1 MAFSNTVEYALKYL
15 DMLDRVYKAGSVTSV
30 LEPAANLYK
39 FDSANEKTVYIKT
52 ITAEGLGTYNR
63 STGYDDG
70 DLTIAWAAHTFSQD
84 RGKRF
89 LLDTQD
95 EKEAYTQM
103 AEVGAEFQRVYVNS
117 ELDAY
122 RFEVLCTNA
131 GNTVTAALTYDDVIA
146 AIRTGIQT
154 LDNAE
159 VPQEQRILF
168 VSAAIQQAMEDSGEF
183 FKTINVTQNNGTID
197 TTIKTFNNMPVIPVP
212 SGRFYN
218 DFDFSATNGYSVA
231 AGGDALN
238 FVIVYKPAAM
248 AIVKYKTSNI
258 IDAAANQ
265 TADGYILKYRIYH
278 DCFCPANKVNG
289 IYVHKAT

>member
-1 MAFSNTVEYALKYL
+1 MAYNNSIAYASKYVE
-15 DMLDRVYKAGSVTSV
+15 MLDRVYKAGSVTSI
-30 LEPAANLYK
+30 LEPAANLYR
-39 FDSANEKTVYIKT
+39 FDSIDEKTVYIKT
-52 ITAEGLGTYNR
+52 LSAEGLGTYNR

-70 DLTIAWAAHTFSQD
+70 DLTITWASHTFSQD

-89 LLDTQD
+89 ILDTQD
-95 EKEAYTQM
+95 EKEAMIQM

-117 ELDAY
+117 EVDSY
-122 RFEVLCTNA
+122 RFETLCTNA
-131 GNTVTAALTYDDVIA
+131 GNTATAALTYDTVIA
-146 AIRTGIQT
+146 AIRTAIQT
-154 LDNAE
+154 LDDAE
-159 VPQEQRILF
+159 VPQDQRILF
-168 VSAAIQQAMEDSGEF
+168 VSASIMQAMEDSGEF
-183 FKTINVTQNNGTID
+183 FKTINVAANNGTID
-197 TTIKTFNNMPVIPVP
+197 TTIKSFNNMPVLQVP

-238 FVIVYKPAAM
+238 FVLVYKPATM
-248 AIVKYKTSNI
+248 AIIKYKTSNI

-278 DCFCPANKVNG
+278 DCFCPANKVDG